1 MGKPFL
7 HARRWLLPLAFI
19 CTATT
24 AVAESTGDY
33 WIVYGKGERY
43 NNEVF
48 VANATG
54 ILQQPKGIQS
64 AQIIQLFEDR
74 SMPTLTAYEV
84 QFKCKE
90 RSVRFDNARAMRRI
104 DNVITNVKTVD
115 GWIDPEKYD
124 YWLQRSFAFVCAPAI
139 RDKTRCCRW
148 ARCPLRAW
156 CRPSRQCSSNCRASR
171 PRNRPCAIWMRCSAT
186 SRNEGRRLAALLR
199 SATEQVSGMPL
210 AASCRP

>member
-7 HARRWLLPLAFI
+7 HARRWLLPLTFI

-64 AQIIQLFEDR
+64 AQIMQLFEDR

-90 RSVRFDNARAMRRI
+90 RRVRFDNARAMRRI
-104 DNVITNVKTVD
+104 DNVITNVKTID
-115 GWIDPEKYD
+115 GWIDPGKYD

-139 RDKTRCCRW
+139 RDNNQMLPLGKMPI
-148 ARCPLRAW
+148 ARMVQTVQAMFVELQGVQAKK
-156 CRPSRQCSSNCRASR
+156 QT
-171 PRNRPCAIWMRCSAT
+171 MRDLDAMLG
-186 SRNEGRRLAALLR
+186 NE
-199 SATEQVSGMPL
+199 
-210 AASCRP
+210 

>member
-90 RSVRFDNARAMRRI
+90 RRVRFDNARAMRRI

-124 YWLQRSFAFVCAPAI
+124 YWLQRSFAFVCAPATLLPSTNGQSTQHQQ
-139 RDKTRCCRW
+139 TRQVPQQP
-148 ARCPLRAW
+148 AQQDAH
-156 CRPSRQCSSNCRASR
+156 SQQDYD
-171 PRNRPCAIWMRCSAT
+171 SAFDDDIP
-186 SRNEGRRLAALLR
+186 
-199 SATEQVSGMPL
+199 M
-210 AASCRP
+210 

>member
-1 MGKPFL
+1 MIRPLDDPPRSGTRHSRTNSWANHSFTLGAGCCRSPSS
-7 HARRWLLPLAFI
+7 ARQRLRSPKAP
-19 CTATT
+19 ATT
-24 AVAESTGDY
+24 GSSTA
-33 WIVYGKGERY
+33 GERY

-139 RDKTRCCRW
+139 RDNNQMLPLGKMPI
-148 ARCPLRAW
+148 ARMVQTVQAMFVELQGVQAKK
-156 CRPSRQCSSNCRASR
+156 QT
-171 PRNRPCAIWMRCSAT
+171 MRDLDAMLG
-186 SRNEGRRLAALLR
+186 NE
-199 SATEQVSGMPL
+199 
-210 AASCRP
+210 

>member
-84 QFKCKE
+84 
-90 RSVRFDNARAMRRI
+90 
-104 DNVITNVKTVD
+104 
-115 GWIDPEKYD
+115 
-124 YWLQRSFAFVCAPAI
+124 
-139 RDKTRCCRW
+139 
-148 ARCPLRAW
+148 
-156 CRPSRQCSSNCRASR
+156 
-171 PRNRPCAIWMRCSAT
+171 
-186 SRNEGRRLAALLR
+186 
-199 SATEQVSGMPL
+199 
-210 AASCRP
+210 

>member
-7 HARRWLLPLAFI
+7 HARRWLLPLTFI

-84 QFKCKE
+84 QSGA
-90 RSVRFDNARAMRRI
+90 RSA
-104 DNVITNVKTVD
+104 
-115 GWIDPEKYD
+115 G
-124 YWLQRSFAFVCAPAI
+124 S
-139 RDKTRCCRW
+139 
-148 ARCPLRAW
+148 
-156 CRPSRQCSSNCRASR
+156 ASTTHA
-171 PRNRPCAIWMRCSAT
+171 PCAASTT
-186 SRNEGRRLAALLR
+186 S
-199 SATEQVSGMPL
+199 SPT
-210 AASCRP
+210 

>member
-7 HARRWLLPLAFI
+7 HARRWLLPLTFI

-54 ILQQPKGIQS
+54 ILQQPKGIPVGADHPAIRRPVDADADGLQ
-64 AQIIQLFEDR
+64 
-74 SMPTLTAYEV
+74 V

-90 RSVRFDNARAMRRI
+90 RRVRFDNARAMRRI

-115 GWIDPEKYD
+115 GWIDPGKYD

-139 RDKTRCCRW
+139 RDNNQMLPLGKMPI
-148 ARCPLRAW
+148 ARMVQTVQAMFVELQGVQAKK
-156 CRPSRQCSSNCRASR
+156 QT
-171 PRNRPCAIWMRCSAT
+171 MRDLDAMLG
-186 SRNEGRRLAALLR
+186 NE
-199 SATEQVSGMPL
+199 
-210 AASCRP
+210 

>member
-1 MGKPFL
+1 MTLRGREQDIQGRTHGQTIPSRSALAAAARL
-7 HARRWLLPLAFI
+7 HLHGNDCGRRKHRRLLDRLRQ
-19 CTATT
+19 
-24 AVAESTGDY
+24 
-33 WIVYGKGERY
+33 GERY

-139 RDKTRCCRW
+139 RDNNQMLPLGKMPI
-148 ARCPLRAW
+148 ARMVQTVQAMFVELQGVQAKK
-156 CRPSRQCSSNCRASR
+156 QT
-171 PRNRPCAIWMRCSAT
+171 MRDLDAMLG
-186 SRNEGRRLAALLR
+186 NE
-199 SATEQVSGMPL
+199 
-210 AASCRP
+210 